1 MSICRSVL
9 SWSRLPIPK
18 GRLAFDLSL
27 YLVANR
33 SSFQD
38 ENLFFTRITAAV
50 KGGVSC
56 VQLRDHKNDLS
67 ATIKTAIRLKNML
80 KGVPLFINTLQP
92 FNVVQAID
100 AEGIYLEEN
109 YADNHRF
116 SYLEARKLLG
126 RKVIIGTSVKT
137 MGDVLALG
145 QTSEVDYVSVKISPS
160 KKTCPRNDQLWGM
173 EGLRN
178 VRAIIPHR
186 IVAIGGLNLSCVEPV
201 YRELRSD
208 DGIAMAGGL
217 MDEEAPDVT
226 AQKIQSIRQKIREER

>member
-1 MSICRSVL
+1 MS
-9 SWSRLPIPK
+9 SWSRLPIPR

-33 SSFQD
+33 PSFRD
-38 ENLFFTRITAAV
+38 ENVFFSKIMSSI

-56 VQLRDHKNDLS
+56 VQFRDHKSDLT
-67 ATIKTAIRLKNML
+67 ATIRTALRLKNML
-80 KGVPLFINTLQP
+80 QGVPLFINTLQP
-92 FNVVQAID
+92 FEVIHAVD
-100 AEGIYLEEN
+100 AEGIYLE
-109 YADNHRF
+109 DNF
-116 SYLEARKLLG
+116 SYSKARKLLG
-126 RKVIIGTSVKT
+126 RKSIIGASVKT
-137 MGDVLALG
+137 MEEVMALG
-145 QTSEVDYVSVKISPS
+145 GTKEVDYISVKVSPS

-173 EGLRN
+173 DGLRN

-217 MDEEAPDVT
+217 MDEEAPYIT
-226 AQKIQSIRQKIREER
+226 AQKIQSIRKKIREER

>member
-1 MSICRSVL
+1 MSPISRSMS
-9 SWSRLPIPK
+9 SWSRLPIPG

-33 SSFQD
+33 PSFRD
-38 ENLFFTRITAAV
+38 ENLFFSKIRSAV

-56 VQLRDHKNDLS
+56 VQFRDHKSDLA
-67 ATIKTAIRLKNML
+67 ATIRTALRLKNML
-80 KGVPLFINTLQP
+80 QGVPLFINTLQP
-92 FNVVQAID
+92 FEVIHAVD
-100 AEGIYLEEN
+100 AEGVYLE
-109 YADNHRF
+109 DNF
-116 SYLEARKLLG
+116 PYSEARKLLG
-126 RKVIIGTSVKT
+126 RKAIIGASVKT
-137 MGDVLALG
+137 MEEVMALG
-145 QTSEVDYVSVKISPS
+145 GTKEVDYVSVKVSPS

-178 VRAIIPHR
+178 VRATTSHR

-217 MDEEAPDVT
+217 MDEEAPNLT